1 MGKIE
6 GSEPGPLI
14 ICIAALHGN
23 EQVGIHAFR
32 NVHSAIENHKIP
44 FKGKLIGLLGNIK
57 AIQENRR
64 FLDYDMNRAWTED
77 NLRRVFG
84 EDQNTRLED
93 EEMRSLQNVIAQESE
108 GEFTQKVM
116 VDLHSTS
123 SEKGNFI
130 VVDEESATHSVIKA
144 LHIPTIIGLEEYLQ
158 GTLLEYYH
166 QRGFISFAFEG
177 GIIGTENVYQLHTS
191 GLWEILDKSGCISHH
206 DHEVEDHYA
215 KLLETVSEGLPKK
228 VYVKHHQRVTKGEGF
243 RMLPGFHNFQ
253 KVHEGQHLAIN
264 NKGNVYAPLDGLIF
278 MPLYQSEGED
288 GFFIAKAE

>member
-6 GSEPGPLI
+6 GTKPGPLV

-32 NVHSAIENHKIP
+32 NVLSAIKNHNIP
-44 FKGKLIGLLGNIK
+44 FAGKLIGLLGNIK
-57 AIQENRR
+57 ATQENRR
-64 FLDYDMNRAWTED
+64 FLDYDMNRAWTET
-77 NLRRVFG
+77 NLRRIQD
-84 EDQNTRLED
+84 DQHDRAED
-93 EEMRSLQNVIAQESE
+93 EEMAALLKIISKESE
-108 GEFTQKVM
+108 GAYTQKVM

-130 VVDEESATHSVIKA
+130 VVDEQSATHHIIKA
-144 LHIPTIIGLEEYLQ
+144 LHIPTIIGLEAYLQ

-166 QRGFISFAFEG
+166 QRGFVSFAFEG

-215 KLLETVSEGLPKK
+215 KLLESVSEGLPKK
-228 VYVKHHQRVTKGEGF
+228 VYVKHHQRVKKGEGF

-264 NKGNVYAPLDGLIF
+264 HEGNVYAPLDGLIF

-288 GFFIAKAE
+288 GFFIAEAE